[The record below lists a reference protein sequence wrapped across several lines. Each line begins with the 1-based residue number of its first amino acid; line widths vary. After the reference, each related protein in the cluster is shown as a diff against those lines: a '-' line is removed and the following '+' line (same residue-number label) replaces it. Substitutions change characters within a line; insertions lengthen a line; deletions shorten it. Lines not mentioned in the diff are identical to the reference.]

1 MIGTL
6 VNTATVIVGSIIGI
20 FLKKGIKDNYQTAF
34 FQVVG
39 LITLCIGVSMVY
51 SISHLIIVIVSLVL
65 GTLLGTWMDIENQ
78 IERFGNSLKRKL
90 KVGNDRFSEGLIT
103 ATLLFCVGSMT
114 IVGTIQEGMGISSDL
129 LLVKAVLDG
138 FSSIILA
145 SVFGVSILISA
156 VPLLIIQGELTL
168 LAMLLGEFFSA
179 EMIAALTAVGG
190 IILMG
195 LGINILGIKKLAVA
209 NMLPALL
216 LVILFV
222 WIYQK
227 SGITFGL

>member
-1 MIGTL
+1 
-6 VNTATVIVGSIIGI
+6 
-20 FLKKGIKDNYQTAF
+20 
-34 FQVVG
+34 
-39 LITLCIGVSMVY
+39 MVY

-138 FSSIILA
+138 FRQL
-145 SVFGVSILISA
+145 FGFRFLESAFFFSA
-156 VPLLIIQGELTL
+156 VPLLIIQED
-168 LAMLLGEFFSA
+168 
-179 EMIAALTAVGG
+179 
-190 IILMG
+190 
-195 LGINILGIKKLAVA
+195 
-209 NMLPALL
+209 
-216 LVILFV
+216 
-222 WIYQK
+222 
-227 SGITFGL
+227 